1 MPTGSS
7 LAATAATYRLELARN
22 YLSGQAVQS
31 ALGIDAA
38 TLTVWRKQRRL
49 LAVWHRPIN
58 EWLYPDFQFRDNAL
72 IREMPD
78 LLAVYETYY
87 SHVWKNTWGIVE
99 WFMSPHLL
107 LDSERPADVMARDPQ
122 QVLTVARTEF
132 LQYPSTFW

>member
-7 LAATAATYRLELARN
+7 LAATAATYRSELARN

-31 ALGIDAA
+31 VLGIDAA

-58 EWLYPDFQFRDNAL
+58 EWLYPDFQFQDNAL
-72 IREMPD
+72 IKEISE

-87 SHVWKNTWGIVE
+87 GHVWKSTWGIVE
-99 WFMSPHLL
+99 WFMCPHLL
-107 LDSERPADVMARDPQ
+107 LDGARPVEVMSEHPLH
-122 QVLTVARTEF
+122 VLTVARTEF
-132 LQYPSTFW
+132 LQDPSTFW